1 MTPNEAK
8 ELLGVPDSC
17 IAQVKD
23 VGNDCYRVNILTKV
37 MEEGSIVSKNT
48 IVRSAYVR
56 FRDGKYEDI
65 TITPKGTVTNIFAQ

>member
-1 MTPNEAK
+1 MTPQEAR
-8 ELLGVPDSC
+8 ELLGVPDNC

-37 MEEGSIVSKNT
+37 IEEGSLVSKNT
-48 IVRSAYVR
+48 ITRSAYVR

-65 TITPKGTVTNIFAQ
+65 TITSKVPIANIFV